1 MNNVIID
8 SCFWFAL
15 VKTSDGYHQDAA
27 RISSKLFV
35 PINRILV
42 PFPSLYEVLNT
53 TFMKEGRLSSFN
65 EWMRNPSIQL
75 IQDDKYR
82 TEALEETM
90 VQRGRDLSLVDNVI
104 RNMLD
109 DKQLDIR
116 AIVTFNVKDFF
127 DVCMNRHI
135 EIISA

>member
-1 MNNVIID
+1 MNNVVID

-15 VKTSDGYHQDAA
+15 VKTSDGYHQDDA
-27 RISSKLFV
+27 RISSKIFV

-82 TEALEETM
+82 LGALEETM
-90 VQRGRDLSLVDNVI
+90 VQHGRDLSLVDNVI

-109 DKQLDIR
+109 DKRLDIR

-127 DVCMNRHI
+127 DICMNHQI